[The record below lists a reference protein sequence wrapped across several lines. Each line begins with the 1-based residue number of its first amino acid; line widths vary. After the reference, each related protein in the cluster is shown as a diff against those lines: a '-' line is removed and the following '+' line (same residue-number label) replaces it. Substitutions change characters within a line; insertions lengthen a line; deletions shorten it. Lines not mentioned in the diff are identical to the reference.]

1 MKRFISVFIVLVFF
15 LSMSGCS
22 ALGDFDDYNSHQ
34 PVKVVDEQIK
44 QVIEENTLYSPSP
57 FSFAKDIKT
66 GEYYV
71 NNIVIIFLKDG
82 TTREQID
89 SLISSVDGK
98 IVGELPIIN
107 QIQVQISARTLEK
120 LKVLCEE
127 LKKNEIVDDAMY
139 DPVAEME
146 TSSLLVPNDPWLADG
161 YAVNAIDG
169 SGIPNAA
176 ISIRGGGTIL
186 HMAM

>member
-57 FSFAKDIKT
+57 FSFAKDIET

-71 NNIVIIFLKDG
+71 S
-82 TTREQID
+82 TT
-89 SLISSVDGK
+89 
-98 IVGELPIIN
+98 
-107 QIQVQISARTLEK
+107 
-120 LKVLCEE
+120 
-127 LKKNEIVDDAMY
+127 
-139 DPVAEME
+139 
-146 TSSLLVPNDPWLADG
+146 LLL
-161 YAVNAIDG
+161 YF
-169 SGIPNAA
+169 
-176 ISIRGGGTIL
+176 
-186 HMAM
+186 